1 LKKSIFTAIILFI
14 YTAIS
19 FAQTDDFKPYSSF
32 GIKQGVNYSS
42 VLFVPSVKQGIP
54 IGYWGGLTY
63 KYQNE
68 RLFGLQVE
76 LNFIQKGWEEEFDNS
91 ENRYQRTLNYIE
103 LPFITHIVLGKRKLK
118 YYVNLGTSFGYLLSE
133 NENKNLSE
141 EITEKEY
148 YGKKAEKKVEYSGF
162 GDVGIVYDSNI
173 GEFQAGFRYIFS
185 FTDIFNVSDD
195 TYYFQSQ
202 SSTLAFSITYFLFSN
217 K

>member
-1 LKKSIFTAIILFI
+1 MATGFS
-14 YTAIS
+14 
-19 FAQTDDFKPYSSF
+19 QTDDFKPYSSF

-76 LNFIQKGWEEEFDNS
+76 LNFIQKGWEEEF
-91 ENRYQRTLNYIE
+91 ENTENTYQRTLNYIE
-103 LPFITHIVLGKRKLK
+103 LPFITHIVMGKRKLK

-133 NENKNLSE
+133 NENKKLSE

-185 FTDIFNVSDD
+185 FTDIFNVTDD
-195 TYYFQSQ
+195 TYYYQSQ
-202 SSTLAFSITYFLFSN
+202 NSTLAFSITYFLFSN